1 MTERISPLLV
11 DKKEKT
17 LIVFDEFF
25 FLIIYH
31 STYVKMN
38 LNKNVDNINKT
49 VTCMFNS

>member
-17 LIVFDEFF
+17 MIVFEFF
-25 FLIIYH
+25 FFIYH

-38 LNKNVDNINKT
+38 LNKNVDDINKT

>member
-17 LIVFDEFF
+17 MIVFEFF